1 MPSINPKKI
10 KALED
15 RFAALGINESDI
27 EEKFVRAQGRGG
39 QKLNK
44 TSSCCWL
51 KHLPSGI
58 EIKCQQERSQ
68 AMNRFLARRQLADK
82 LDELSGGKPSARQA
96 KADKIRKQKARRS
109 RRTKSKLSAD

>member
-15 RFAALGINESDI
+15 KMQALNIKESDI

-51 KHLPSGI
+51 KHTPTGL
-58 EIKCQQERSQ
+58 EVKCQQERSQ
-68 AMNRFLARRQLADK
+68 AMNRFLARRQLVDK
-82 LDELSGGKPSARQA
+82 IEELQTGKPSAQQA
-96 KADKIRKQKARRS
+96 KIDKIRKQKARRS
-109 RRTKSKLSAD
+109 RRSKSKVS